1 MTDTPNCPLPTA
13 HSPAAKPRA
22 LTLTASGR
30 MVDLLDLKPEDVEWP
45 AIARQLARIPRFLGA
60 TREPYSVAQH
70 SVHVARRAR
79 VAAYGC
85 RALSPRSVVL
95 YALLHDA
102 PEAYYGDITRPC
114 RVALEAIAIMQSRTD
129 GDRRV
134 EIIRSVLAGLDWSLA
149 AAIHRRA
156 ALPPVPPP
164 SIAANVRTADD
175 RMLATELRDLMPAGA
190 AQHEHLAEPY
200 PEPITEVWPAE
211 RAEREFLAALAAHGI
226 D

>member
-1 MTDTPNCPLPTA
+1 MTDENEPQPHAGA

-22 LTLTASGR
+22 LALTASGR

-70 SVHVARRAR
+70 SVHVAQRA
-79 VAAYGC
+79 VEV
-85 RALSPRSVVL
+85 PFRSADWRHTVGL

-114 RVALEAIAIMQSRTD
+114 RRALYWAAVHAH
-129 GDRRV
+129 GDAAGSVTVSALCTIDQRISMAVHERAGLA
-134 EIIRSVLAGLDWSLA
+134 RSVPLLIA
-149 AAIHRRA
+149 RA
-156 ALPPVPPP
+156 V
-164 SIAANVRTADD
+164 STADD

>member
-1 MTDTPNCPLPTA
+1 MTRIPANPPGSA
-13 HSPAAKPRA
+13 AAKPRA
-22 LTLTASGR
+22 LALTASGR
-30 MVDLLDLKPEDVEWP
+30 MVDLLDLQPEDIEWP

-60 TREPYSVAQH
+60 TREPYSVSQH
-70 SVHVARRAR
+70 SVHVSQRATE
-79 VAAYGC
+79 V
-85 RALSPRSVVL
+85 SFRSKDWTSTVGL

-102 PEAYYGDITRPC
+102 AEAFYGDITRPC
-114 RVALEAIAIMQSRTD
+114 RNALEAIATRECMD
-129 GDRRV
+129 AGAGDAVVIALSALDQRIAEAIYRR
-134 EIIRSVLAGLDWSLA
+134 AGLRGKMLH
-149 AAIHRRA
+149 AIATVVH
-156 ALPPVPPP
+156 
-164 SIAANVRTADD
+164 TADD